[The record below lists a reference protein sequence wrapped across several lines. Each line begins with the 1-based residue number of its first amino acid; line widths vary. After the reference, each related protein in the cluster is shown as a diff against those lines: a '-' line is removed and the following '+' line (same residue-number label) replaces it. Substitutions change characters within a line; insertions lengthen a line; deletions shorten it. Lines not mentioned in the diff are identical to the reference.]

1 MLFLG
6 LLCAKK
12 GRIITRQLTF
22 AANLVTINK
31 VSVREWRNGRRAGF
45 RHQFQRSEGS
55 TPFSRIKNGPKP
67 HAWGHFLSCGEE
79 GPNSTA
85 ARRRQA
91 ISPAGCCFV
100 SGCGTQ
106 RLLRPLSGP
115 CILLA
120 TAPTASPCFRRWRQS
135 SLLQVPP
142 CRNVYGGRCRCAAPS
157 PCLGSFFILRR
168 RGAEQHGRP
177 QAASNQPGNLEESLP
192 TRLDEHPQNPY
203 TIRSRRSKK

>member
-12 GRIITRQLTF
+12 ERIITRQLTF

-91 ISPAGCCFV
+91 ISPAGCCLVRGFHPV
-100 SGCGTQ
+100 GMSTEADAVAQPQAHAWGHFLSCGEE
-106 RLLRPLSGP
+106 GP
-115 CILLA
+115 NS
-120 TAPTASPCFRRWRQS
+120 TAA
-135 SLLQVPP
+135 
-142 CRNVYGGRCRCAAPS
+142 
-157 PCLGSFFILRR
+157 RR
-168 RGAEQHGRP
+168 R
-177 QAASNQPGNLEESLP
+177 QAISPA
-192 TRLDEHPQNPY
+192 
-203 TIRSRRSKK
+203 ISRRVCQRGLTNTHRIPIL